1 MAVGPRKACYGLPS
15 SVCYTAAAAGRR
27 HPTLSGWRRCRVIA
41 SGSSAV
47 PAQDG
52 EIKMSETSKQP
63 GTYQSAADTL
73 RMVRERNAETD
84 PLDRLLQLQ
93 RELVALESRHGL
105 ASAEMFRR
113 FQAGELGD
121 DAEIVA
127 WVGRYRLFL
136 ELREIVP
143 AS

>member
-1 MAVGPRKACYGLPS
+1 MDEPM
-15 SVCYTAAAAGRR
+15 
-27 HPTLSGWRRCRVIA
+27 
-41 SGSSAV
+41 
-47 PAQDG
+47 Q
-52 EIKMSETSKQP
+52 QP
-63 GTYQSAADTL
+63 GAYHRAADTL
-73 RMVRERNAETD
+73 RMVRERNAEYD

-93 RELVALESRHGL
+93 RELVTLETQHGL
-105 ASAEMFRR
+105 ASTAMFRR

-127 WVGRYRLFL
+127 WVGRYRMFL

>member
-1 MAVGPRKACYGLPS
+1 MCLL
-15 SVCYTAAAAGRR
+15 C
-27 HPTLSGWRRCRVIA
+27 
-41 SGSSAV
+41 AV

-52 EIKMSETSKQP
+52 AKDMDEPMKEP
-63 GTYQSAADTL
+63 GAYQRAADTL
-73 RMVRERNAETD
+73 RMVRERNADYD

-93 RELVALESRHGL
+93 RELVTLETQHGL

-127 WVGRYRLFL
+127 WVGCYRMFL
-136 ELREIVP
+136 ELREMIAESLNLVVTLP
-143 AS
+143 MQTLA

>member
-1 MAVGPRKACYGLPS
+1 MFAVERVLYCGD
-15 SVCYTAAAAGRR
+15 
-27 HPTLSGWRRCRVIA
+27 CR
-41 SGSSAV
+41 

-63 GTYQSAADTL
+63 GTYPSAADTL
-73 RMVRERNAETD
+73 RMVRERNAEYD

-93 RELVALESRHGL
+93 RELVALESQHGL

-121 DAEIVA
+121 DVEIVA

-136 ELREIVP
+136 ELREMIADSLNLVVTLP
-143 AS
+143 MQTLA

>member
-1 MAVGPRKACYGLPS
+1 MDEPM
-15 SVCYTAAAAGRR
+15 
-27 HPTLSGWRRCRVIA
+27 
-41 SGSSAV
+41 
-47 PAQDG
+47 Q
-52 EIKMSETSKQP
+52 QP
-63 GTYQSAADTL
+63 GAYQRAADMV
-73 RMVRERNAETD
+73 RMVRERNADYD

-93 RELVALESRHGL
+93 RELVTLETQHGL

-121 DAEIVA
+121 DVEVVA

>member
-1 MAVGPRKACYGLPS
+1 
-15 SVCYTAAAAGRR
+15 
-27 HPTLSGWRRCRVIA
+27 
-41 SGSSAV
+41 
-47 PAQDG
+47 
-52 EIKMSETSKQP
+52 MSETSKQSS
-63 GTYQSAADTL
+63 TYQSAADTL

-93 RELVALESRHGL
+93 RELVALESQHGL

-121 DAEIVA
+121 DVEIVA

-136 ELREIVP
+136 ELREMIADSLNLVVTLP
-143 AS
+143 MQTLA